1 MKRLIAMMICTAA
14 AMLSAAC
21 AGKPMPPQTMLVVQS
36 DLKTNN
42 GQSFY
47 MLIRS
52 VDTQIFLT
60 ESYPDVS
67 NMVFAIPKDKSVLAA
82 VPVIPGVEQKVSV
95 KKPEDTPLAIY
106 CLFTEPGDQWKILM
120 SPPLESRYIINLK
133 NNRIIETRR
142 TFHKKRGL
150 FQRWFSSEEED
161 E

>member
-1 MKRLIAMMICTAA
+1 MKRLIVMILCVAA
-14 AMLSAAC
+14 AMLFAC
-21 AGKPMPPQTMLVVQS
+21 ATKPEPPQVMLIVQS
-36 DLKTNN
+36 DIRTNN

-67 NMVFAIPKDKSVLAA
+67 NMVFSVPKDKSVLAA

-120 SPPLESRYIINLK
+120 SPPLESRYILHLK
-133 NNRIIETRR
+133 NHRIIETQRS
-142 TFHKKRGL
+142 FHKKRGL